1 MKMSIPTF
9 DSLRDAVQRADTDHW
24 RTAYRE
30 GRYPRSERTRDV
42 NLRYR
47 WDLLWSVMGRLP
59 DAARCEINTLKD
71 DHIDTALRR
80 IVPCL

>member
-1 MKMSIPTF
+1 MKMTTPTYTA
-9 DSLRDAVQRADTDHW
+9 LHDAIQSADTDHW

-30 GRYPRSERTRDV
+30 GRYARSEHTRDV

-47 WDLLWSVMGRLP
+47 WDLFWTVIDRLP
-59 DAARCEINTLKD
+59 DEARREIHTLKD